1 MINQTNNL
9 ASLIKDFLGEQE
21 FNKVL
26 SQPISRNLKTNSL
39 PFTNIQNNETTRP
52 IEKMIIDSS
61 TLNEEDFEGSFL
73 NGFYDLKT
81 KQQEQQEQQ
90 KQQAQEEKLSKNPKI
105 EKEETKTQNRSQL
118 IDKKDQQ
125 EIILDFLMEPL
136 SIGDPMNRENP
147 CMGVVFYNHLKNVI
161 KTSQKNGSLVSK
173 YRLNDETDQSLV
185 RRGNC
190 SRDLAEWILSRN
202 FFNPKFQK
210 QKRKRGRKTIDR
222 DSQEFSC
229 NKKNNLKKKNKKG
242 ATTLVFKKKTG
253 TIRRTIQTKKYH
265 CKKSK
270 K

>member
-1 MINQTNNL
+1 MMNQTNDL

-39 PFTNIQNNETTRP
+39 PRSSINNKVTRP

-61 TLNEEDFEGSFL
+61 QLNEEVSEESFL
-73 NGFYDLKT
+73 DEFHYLKK
-81 KQQEQQEQQ
+81 KQQKQQ
-90 KQQAQEEKLSKNPKI
+90 KQQAKEEKIPKNSKM
-105 EKEETKTQNRSQL
+105 EKEETKTQNRSKL
-118 IDKKDQQ
+118 IDKNDQQ
-125 EIILDFLMEPL
+125 EILLDFLMEPL
-136 SIGDPMNRENP
+136 SIGDSMNRENP
-147 CMGVVFYNHLKNVI
+147 CMGIVFYNHLKNVI

-173 YRLNDETDQSLV
+173 YRLNDEIDQSLV

-190 SRDLAEWILSRN
+190 PRYLAEWILSRN
-202 FFNPKFQK
+202 FFNPKFQN

-222 DSQEFSC
+222 DSQELSC
-229 NKKNNLKKKNKKG
+229 NKINLKKKKRKG
-242 ATTLVFKKKTG
+242 ATTLIFKKKTG
-253 TIRRTIQTKKYH
+253 TIRRTIQTKKYN